1 MDEITNTTALTTQQE
16 QAMEARPIEV
26 ITAEIWL
33 YKQHAGAAI
42 LEIGR
47 RLIEAKAQLS
57 HGEWLPWLEEKVEF
71 SEVTA
76 QRFMRLSKE
85 YQNPSLVTDLGT
97 SKALA
102 LIALPVS
109 EREEFAAEKHL
120 VNGEEKT
127 AAEMTVKELKEAIR
141 EREEARAELSA
152 AEAARDKMAEDVKFL
167 NERVEGLVE
176 EVSQRERE
184 LKAIR
189 ERPVDVVVKEVVDT
203 AAVEKARTEGE
214 EAARKAAA
222 AELQKAKEALAAA
235 QEKEKKARQ
244 QLKELKDAADRAEES
259 VRQAKADAEKARKE
273 KAAASD
279 KDLAA
284 FTVLFEQ
291 TQQNVNRMADTLR
304 KMDGDGREE
313 TADKLRKA
321 LEALAGAVSMAAEKK
336 RE

>member
-1 MDEITNTTALTTQQE
+1 MSELQIIEQNEAVAEI
-16 QAMEARPIEV
+16 RPIEV

-33 YKQHAGAAI
+33 YKNQAGAAI

-76 QRFMRLSKE
+76 QRFMRLAKE
-85 YQNPSLVTDLGT
+85 YENPSLVTDLGA

-109 EREEFAAEKHL
+109 ERTEFATEKHL

-152 AEAARDKMAEDVKFL
+152 AEAARDKMAEDVKIL

-184 LKAIR
+184 LKALR
-189 ERPVDVVVKEVVDT
+189 ERPAEVAVKEVVDT
-203 AAVEKARTEGE
+203 AAVERARAEGE

-222 AELQKAKEALAAA
+222 ADLKKAKEALATAK
-235 QEKEKKARQ
+235 EKEKKAKQ
-244 QLKELKDAADRAEES
+244 QLQELEEAA
-259 VRQAKADAEKARKE
+259 RQAKADAEKARKE
-273 KAAASD
+273 KQLTGD

-304 KMDGDGREE
+304 RMDGDGRQE
-313 TADKLRKA
+313 TADKLRRA
-321 LEALAGAVSMAAEKK
+321 LEALAGAVTVAAGKEG
-336 RE
+336 

>member
-1 MDEITNTTALTTQQE
+1 MSELQIIEQNEAVAEI
-16 QAMEARPIEV
+16 RPIEV

-33 YKQHAGAAI
+33 YKNQAGAAI

-76 QRFMRLSKE
+76 QRFMRLAKE
-85 YQNPSLVTDLGT
+85 YENPSLVTDLGA

-109 EREEFAAEKHL
+109 ERAEFAAEKHL

-184 LKAIR
+184 LKALR
-189 ERPVDVVVKEVVDT
+189 ERPAEVAVKEVVDT
-203 AAVEKARTEGE
+203 AAVERARAEGE
-214 EAARKAAA
+214 EAARKATAA
-222 AELQKAKEALAAA
+222 DLQKAKEALATAK
-235 QEKEKKARQ
+235 EKEKKAKQ
-244 QLKELKDAADRAEES
+244 QLQELEEAA
-259 VRQAKADAEKARKE
+259 RQAKADAEKARKE
-273 KAAASD
+273 KQLTGD

-304 KMDGDGREE
+304 RMDGDGRQE
-313 TADKLRKA
+313 TADKLRRA
-321 LEALAGAVSMAAEKK
+321 LEALAGAVTAAAGKE
-336 RE
+336 